1 MELIVDEIQAAGL
14 YRVHVLAEEFDV
26 LLVSFQ
32 EDLIPK
38 LLDLFRIRT
47 PTLQDAGFLVSVI
60 EMLVE
65 LRAPLGHYFI
75 EPGNADA
82 QKFHV
87 HFGKEIGRA
96 SRREGA

>member
-1 MELIVDEIQAAGL
+1 MDFIVDEIQDAGL
-14 YRVHVLAEEFDV
+14 YRALVLAEEFDV

-32 EDLIPK
+32 GDLVPK
-38 LLDLFRIRT
+38 LLDLFRIRI

-75 EPGNADA
+75 EPGNGDA
-82 QKFHV
+82 QKFHG
-87 HFGKEIGRA
+87 HFGKGPH
-96 SRREGA
+96 SPDLEGE